1 MYRHY
6 IKRVLDFMF
15 ALYLILP
22 ITLIVAVFALLV
34 KLEDGG
40 PAFYVEKRVG
50 KYGRTFKTYILRST
64 KVDADDPQLTK
75 IGMLIRKSGIDELP
89 QIFNVLLGNMSF
101 IGPRPELLDHFKH
114 YEVEE
119 LRKLQVLPGINGY
132 NQVYCRNSGEW
143 KELLRND
150 VNYVENISFLLDFKI
165 LFRAIEEDVFPRG
178 IYGASES
185 GSVVGEG
192 DKEQYI

>member
-40 PAFYVEKRVG
+40 PAFYIQKRVG
-50 KYGRTFKTYILRST
+50 KYGRTFKTYILRSV
-64 KVDADDPQLTK
+64 KVDAEDSRLTN
-75 IGMLIRKSGIDELP
+75 IGRFIRKSGIDELP

-101 IGPRPELLDHFKH
+101 IGPRPDLLDHFKH

-132 NQVYCRNSGEW
+132 NQVCCRNSGEW
-143 KELLRND
+143 KQQLRND
-150 VNYVENISFLLDFKI
+150 VYYVDNISFLFDFKI

-178 IYGASES
+178 IFVSS
-185 GSVVGEG
+185 KPGSVVGEG
-192 DKEQYI
+192 DKE

>member
-22 ITLIVAVFALLV
+22 ITLIVAVYALLI

-40 PAFYVEKRVG
+40 PAFYIEKRVG

-75 IGMLIRKSGIDELP
+75 IGRFIRKSGIDELP

-101 IGPRPELLDHFKH
+101 IGPRPDLLDNSRC
-114 YEVEE
+114 YALDEI
-119 LRKLQVLPGINGY
+119 RRLQTWPGI
-132 NQVYCRNSGEW
+132 E
-143 KELLRND
+143 
-150 VNYVENISFLLDFKI
+150 
-165 LFRAIEEDVFPRG
+165 G
-178 IYGASES
+178 ITSNCKTTSIMQKMFHFGW
-185 GSVVGEG
+185 
-192 DKEQYI
+192 I